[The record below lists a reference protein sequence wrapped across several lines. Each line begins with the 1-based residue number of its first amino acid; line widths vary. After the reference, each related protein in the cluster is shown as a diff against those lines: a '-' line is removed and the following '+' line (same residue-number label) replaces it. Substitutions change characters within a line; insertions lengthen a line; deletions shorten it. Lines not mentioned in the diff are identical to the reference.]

1 MSRVILS
8 RNWKAKGP
16 RLPKNVVAAKAR
28 KSKRVRVVRPAAA
41 GKGSKR

>member
-16 RLPKNVVAAKAR
+16 KLPKSVVAAKQR
-28 KSKRVRVVRPAAA
+28 KSKKVKVVR
-41 GKGSKR
+41 GKRT